1 MSSSQ
6 HKNLEKVQSNSELIN
21 STFEGYQ
28 LTDIGILPKD
38 WELKPL
44 GDLTTLMTNGFV
56 GTAKTHYTDSHDG
69 VIYIQGYNV
78 EENSFNFH
86 GIKRVTAEFNK
97 RHAKSNLRAGDLL
110 MVQTGDVGLVT
121 VVPPELAG
129 SNCHALIISRFKTG
143 LESKF
148 FAYYLNSQQGRNR
161 LKELETGTTM
171 KHINVGDLLY
181 FQVPVPLKVEE
192 QTAIANALSDVDALI
207 QELEKLIAKNQAIKT
222 ATMQQLLTGRTRL
235 PQFAH
240 HPDGRKKGYKPSEL
254 GEIPE
259 DWEVVDFSKNVWF
272 QEGPGVRQFQ
282 FTSSGVKLLNG
293 TNIENGSLLLEKT
306 QRHISEKLAYGQ
318 YAHFMI
324 DEGDIL
330 IACSGVTI
338 DKFHEKVTVAKKVD
352 LPLCLNTSTMRFKPL
367 TDKVDINYIKNFLK
381 SEFFK
386 DQIGGKATGSAQ
398 LNFGPYHVNQVI
410 IALPEKREQIEIA
423 LVLFSIDEEI
433 YVIEQRLR
441 KTRQIKQGMMQE
453 LLTGKTRLVKPAGAA

>member
-1 MSSSQ
+1 MNASQ
-6 HKNLEKVQSNSELIN
+6 HQNLEKVQSNSELIN
-21 STFEGYQ
+21 STLEGYQ
-28 LTDIGILPKD
+28 LTDIGILPED

-148 FAYYLNSQQGRNR
+148 FAYYINSQQGRNR

-207 QELEKLIAKNQAIKT
+207 QELEKLIAKKQAIKT

-240 HPDGRKKGYKPSEL
+240 HPDGRNKGYKPSEL

-259 DWEVVDFSKNVWF
+259 DWEVEKFNNLTTLITCGIAATPTYVSESEGYPFLSSTNVKNGKVVWKNYKHISKSLHTQLYKNNPPKVGDVLYSRVGTIGEAAVIEDEFEFSVYVSLTLIKPKSDSLDSYF
-272 QEGPGVRQFQ
+272 LMQ
-282 FTSSGVKLLNG
+282 LLNSEPYKDRAKEQVYLG
-293 TNIENGSLLLEKT
+293 GGVGNLNVEVVRNYPIIFPQSNEQKAIAKILSDMDLEINSL
-306 QRHISEKLAYGQ
+306 
-318 YAHFMI
+318 
-324 DEGDIL
+324 
-330 IACSGVTI
+330 
-338 DKFHEKVTVAKKVD
+338 
-352 LPLCLNTSTMRFKPL
+352 
-367 TDKVDINYIKNFLK
+367 
-381 SEFFK
+381 
-386 DQIGGKATGSAQ
+386 
-398 LNFGPYHVNQVI
+398 
-410 IALPEKREQIEIA
+410 
-423 LVLFSIDEEI
+423 
-433 YVIEQRLR
+433 EQRLG

-453 LLTGKTRLVKPAGAA
+453 LLTGKTRLVKAAGAA

>member
-1 MSSSQ
+1 MSASQ
-6 HKNLEKVQSNSELIN
+6 HQNLEKVQSNSELIN
-21 STFEGYQ
+21 STLEGYQ
-28 LTDIGILPKD
+28 LTDIGILPED

-207 QELEKLIAKNQAIKT
+207 QELEKLIAKKQAIKT

-240 HPDGRKKGYKPSEL
+240 HPDGRKKGYKHSEL
-254 GEIPE
+254 GETPE
-259 DWEVVDFSKNVWF
+259 DWEFYSVGDISTFIGGAQPEKSTFSSKPSDGYIRLIQIRDYKSDKDAVYIPASLARKTCDEDDIMIGRYGPPIFQILRGLKGAYNVALIKAVPSPKINKEFFYHFIQNEKLF
-272 QEGPGVRQFQ
+272 QLMDMLSQR
-282 FTSSGVKLLNG
+282 SSGQTGVELPALKAYPIATPSLEEQSAISDVLSDISNEIQSLEHRLN
-293 TNIENGSLLLEKT
+293 
-306 QRHISEKLAYGQ
+306 
-318 YAHFMI
+318 
-324 DEGDIL
+324 
-330 IACSGVTI
+330 
-338 DKFHEKVTVAKKVD
+338 
-352 LPLCLNTSTMRFKPL
+352 
-367 TDKVDINYIKNFLK
+367 
-381 SEFFK
+381 
-386 DQIGGKATGSAQ
+386 
-398 LNFGPYHVNQVI
+398 
-410 IALPEKREQIEIA
+410 
-423 LVLFSIDEEI
+423 
-433 YVIEQRLR
+433 

-453 LLTGKTRLVKPAGAA
+453 LLTGKTRLVKPESRA